1 MSDPRRLLTGPARGL
16 ARDMLR
22 SWEAEQPTPAAHAR
36 ARAIAGLAIVGAGAA
51 TSGAAST
58 KGLAAAGGSIAPK
71 AAAAGGAL
79 TKWVLLVALG
89 VAGAGTTAALLPRSR
104 APAASPAGVHSF
116 DIHEAMSVWPALPA
130 PRSTPAPATTGARP
144 APEATVSPASAERA
158 RSLPPHATS
167 TARPL
172 SLGEQVASLDRA
184 RRALQD
190 GDAALAERRVDEYEA
205 TFPGGSLREEAE
217 ALRIEALLGRGD
229 TAGARRAGARFVA
242 AYPASVHAR
251 RFRALVDAGASP

>member
-1 MSDPRRLLTGPARGL
+1 MS
-16 ARDMLR
+16 R

-36 ARAIAGLAIVGAGAA
+36 ARAIADLAVVGTVAA

-58 KGLAAAGGSIAPK
+58 KGLAAVGGSLAPK

-79 TKWVLLVALG
+79 TKWLLLVAL
-89 VAGAGTTAALLPRSR
+89 AGAGTTVALLPRWSRAR
-104 APAASPAGVHSF
+104 APAATPGDFHSF
-116 DIHEAMSVWPALPA
+116 DIHEAMSAWPVLPA
-130 PRSTPAPATTGARP
+130 PVSTPATTEAPRS
-144 APEATVSPASAERA
+144 PEATVTPRVSSTSATRA
-158 RSLPPHATS
+158 RTLPPRATS
-167 TARPL
+167 TARPA
-172 SLGEQVASLDRA
+172 SLGEQVTSLDRA

-190 GDAALAERRVDEYEA
+190 GDSALAERRVDEYEA

-229 TAGARRAGARFVA
+229 VAAARRMGARFLA

-251 RFRALVDAGASP
+251 RFRALVGGGASP